1 MSASSVGVTDDGLG
15 IVHVTAPAPVG
26 GLERVI
32 QALAIGQHR
41 DGHRVLVIGVVEAS
55 DDAHPF
61 FAPLQ
66 EAGVAFEA
74 VTLPG
79 RAYLRERREVRAILE
94 RERPDIVHTHGYRSD
109 LLDGPVARS
118 LGMPI
123 VSTVHGSSRMGG
135 LSHLFEWMQRRAW
148 RRFDGVVVVSKSLEA
163 DMRSDHA
170 ASNNLALI
178 PNAWPGTEPRWS
190 REEARR
196 HLGLDSDVPVIAF
209 VGRLIPAKGPDLFVE
224 ALSAVADQAW
234 QAVIVGDGGK
244 RAELERLVRDHGL
257 EHRVRLLG
265 HQDDATQ
272 LFPAFDVFVLSSRT
286 EGTPIVL
293 FEAMA
298 ARVPVVV
305 SAVGGV
311 PDVISESEGWV
322 VPTLQPQATAEALR
336 TVLANPAEAARRAC
350 AARDRLERQYGT
362 RNWLDRHDVLYRRLV
377 AGARAARRRM

>member
-1 MSASSVGVTDDGLG
+1 MSASSVGVTDDRLG

-79 RAYLRERREVRAILE
+79 RAYLRERREVRALLE
-94 RERPDIVHTHGYRSD
+94 RHRPDIVHTHGYRSD

-118 LGMPI
+118 LGVPI

-170 ASNNLALI
+170 SANNLALI
-178 PNAWPGTEPRWS
+178 ANAWPGTEPTWT
-190 REEARR
+190 REQARR
-196 HLGLDSDVPVIAF
+196 HLGVTSEAPVVAF
-209 VGRLIPAKGPDLFVE
+209 VGRLIPAKGPDLFAQ
-224 ALSAVADQAW
+224 ALTQIADLDW
-234 QAVIVGDGGK
+234 QAVIVGDGG
-244 RAELERLVRDHGL
+244 ERTDVEHFLHAQGL
-257 EHRVRLLG
+257 ADRVRMVG
-265 HQDDATQ
+265 HQDDATR
-272 LFPAFDVFVLSSRT
+272 LFPAFDAFVLSSRT

-311 PDVISESEGWV
+311 PDVIGAADGWLV
-322 VPTLQPQATAEALR
+322 APLQPEATASALR
-336 TVLANPAEAARRAC
+336 ALLANPSEAARRAN
-350 AARDRLERQYGT
+350 AARDRLERHFST
-362 RNWLDRHDVLYRRLV
+362 RSWLDQHELLYRRIV
-377 AGARAARRRM
+377 ADTDTPGRQ